1 MPLAPPSTS
10 WYRAVAVRLEPAS
23 GPGRRRK
30 APLEGSGG
38 GGRRPY
44 LARANHQTAVTV
56 SSVGAAKSRRVSL
69 VKVTSPA
76 VQARL
81 VKVPTIARIRAD
93 DRLKVDPGSRPEAAY
108 AIKPT

>member
-1 MPLAPPSTS
+1 M
-10 WYRAVAVRLEPAS
+10 RLEPAS

-44 LARANHQTAVTV
+44 LARANHQTTVTV

-69 VKVTSPA
+69 VKVTSPR

-81 VKVPTIARIRAD
+81 VRVPRRARSRTD
-93 DRLKVDPGSRPEAAY
+93 DELVVDPGSRPEATY